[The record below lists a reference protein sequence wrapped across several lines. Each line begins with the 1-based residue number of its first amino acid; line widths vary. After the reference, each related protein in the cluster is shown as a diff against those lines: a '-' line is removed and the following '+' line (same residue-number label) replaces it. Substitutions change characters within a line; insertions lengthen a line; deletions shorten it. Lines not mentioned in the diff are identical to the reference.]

1 MRDAG
6 EGEIPSLFSLTI
18 LYSRKKPFLLDAE
31 PGGASPRCLRLSQ
44 VASSPWPFCAS
55 PQGKHKAVMDGH
67 IGRAHV

>member
-31 PGGASPRCLRLSQ
+31 PGAEVPPALAG
-44 VASSPWPFCAS
+44 
-55 PQGKHKAVMDGH
+55 GK
-67 IGRAHV
+67 